1 MIMQTVFA
9 GRAEMAALSSPLDRR
24 TPGWIALWG
33 PRGSGKTALVSRLL
47 VDREATL
54 LRAAPMDAADLL
66 EDFRNQLSSR
76 FGEVPA
82 PTGPGVLP
90 DPTGEPGWGRLF
102 LGLADRAAS
111 GGRPITLVLDGW
123 EEMVAARRRLPVELG
138 EALERARRRDAPFRV
153 LLTLELPPDA
163 TSRLKPLGEPLASV
177 GLNALPLRLAGRA
190 HGGRDPL
197 DAFCRWACLGGERP
211 NLPSGFTGE
220 SWEEAVVE
228 RVLRPGGDLHDRPLH
243 RLRERFQRPERYG
256 SLTRALGAGPMDWSA
271 LRKRTGGIREG
282 GQMAPYLRRLET
294 EGIVVS
300 EQPLDAE
307 PTSRRRRYRLAD
319 PFWAF
324 WMTCVLPV
332 RSLLAT
338 ADPWAVWH
346 RAVRPRLEP
355 HLANLLTLAVREWMV
370 EHADEQL
377 PAPAR
382 EVGALWGGEADFALV
397 AWLTNGQICYV
408 DAFWGDKP
416 VGAEAYRDLQGRMA
430 DTRYGIGREARA
442 PIIVLSG
449 PAEEPL
455 RRRVAGDPLAHLLS
469 VEDLMGRDGFNREGD

>member
-1 MIMQTVFA
+1 MIMQYPLSV
-9 GRAEMAALSSPLDRR
+9 RDEVEALSSPLARR
-24 TPGWIALWG
+24 TPGWLALWG

-47 VDREATL
+47 ADRDATL
-54 LRAAPMDAADLL
+54 LQAAPMDEADLL
-66 EDFRNQLSSR
+66 EDLRNQLKSR
-76 FGEVPA
+76 FGEVPS

-90 DPTGEPGWGRLF
+90 DPTGEPGWGRLL

-111 GGRPITLVLDGW
+111 GGRPVTLVLDGW
-123 EEMVAARRRLPVELG
+123 EEMVAARRRLPDELG
-138 EALERARRRDAPFRV
+138 EALDRARRRDAPFHV
-153 LLTLELPPDA
+153 LLTLELHPGA
-163 TSRLKPLGEPLASV
+163 TSKLKPLGEPLVSV
-177 GLNALPLRLAGRA
+177 GLDALPLRLAGRA
-190 HGGRDPL
+190 QGGTDPR
-197 DAFCRWACLGGERP
+197 DAFLRWACLGGGRP
-211 NLPSGFTGE
+211 NLPSGFVGA

-228 RVLRPGGDLHDRPLH
+228 RVLRRGADLYDRPLH
-243 RLRERFQRPERYG
+243 RLRERFHRPERYG
-256 SLTRALGAGPMDWSA
+256 SLARALGAGPMDWSA
-271 LRKRTGGIREG
+271 LRSRTGGIREG
-282 GQMAPYLRRLET
+282 GQMAPYLQRLEV

-338 ADPWAVWH
+338 GDPWEIWH
-346 RAVRPRLEP
+346 GAVRPRLKP
-355 HLANLLTLAVREWMV
+355 HLTRMLPVAAREWIV
-370 EHADEQL
+370 GHAEEHL

-382 EVGALWGGEADFALV
+382 EVGALWGGEADFAMV

-408 DAFWGDKP
+408 DAFWGDDP
-416 VGAEAYRDLQGRMA
+416 TGAEAYRDLRRRMA

-449 PAEEPL
+449 PAEESL
-455 RRRVAGDPLAHLLS
+455 RRRVAGDPLARLVS
-469 VEDLMGRDGFNREGD
+469 VEDLMGEDGFTR